1 MRMKKYKL
9 TTQCGGPNR
18 HGRGF
23 DLIEST
29 TAHTLNVGGSV
40 KNVTR
45 SVLPSKVKK
54 RNRKG
59 VRINFRLFT
68 ISGNLPGLYKL

>member
-1 MRMKKYKL
+1 MKKYKL
-9 TTQCGGPNR
+9 TTQCVGPNR
-18 HGRGF
+18 HGRGSMG
-23 DLIEST
+23 ST
-29 TAHTLNVGGSV
+29 TTHTLNVGGSV